1 MKKKQDG
8 NCSVPDRTFR
18 KLLLIMKLTFLI
30 TFLTVMQVFGSV
42 YSQNARLS
50 LSVEDKSMREVFK
63 LIEQE
68 SNFRFFYNDE
78 FTELNKKVN
87 LDVSEEK
94 IDDILTAILDNS
106 EVTYRILENNVVVI
120 TPLSEP
126 LPQPGTVK
134 GKVTDASTGDPV
146 VGSQHYH

>member
-1 MKKKQDG
+1 MKKNQDG
-8 NCSVPDRTFR
+8 NCTVPYRTFR

-126 LPQPGTVK
+126 LPTA
-134 GKVTDASTGDPV
+134 GKC
-146 VGSQHYH
+146 